1 MKATQN
7 HIHSLESILYRLK
20 QAEKYIEKDCI
31 EICLKGDNT
40 TFSYTNRNGDTL
52 GTLTKFVG
60 SELNQ
65 LKNAINELENLIET
79 SK

>member
-1 MKATQN
+1 MKATKE
-7 HIHSLESILYRLK
+7 HIKSLESILYRLK
-20 QAEKYIEKDCI
+20 QAEKYIEKDNI
-31 EICLKGDNT
+31 QICKVGDNT
-40 TFSYTNRNGDTL
+40 TFAYTNQNGDTL

-65 LKNAINELENLIET
+65 LKNGINELENLIET